1 MSIVQSGI
9 RYRQVCK
16 PPSESY
22 LYRLSQGASKPFVKF
37 VNGIVRACIEYCC
50 GHPET
55 ARRTL
60 NGRLYIECL
69 QCGHTSKGI
78 EI

>member
-9 RYRQVCK
+9 RNRQVRIA
-16 PPSESY
+16 PSESR
-22 LYRLSQGASKPFVKF
+22 LHRLSQGASKPLVKF
-37 VNGIVRACIEYCC
+37 ANGIVRACIEHCC
-50 GHPET
+50 RHPET

-69 QCGHTSKGI
+69 QCGHQSKGI